1 MWRCLSVT
9 SWFYCLEP
17 SSKIY
22 YGRMGGGESQFR
34 YERMRW
40 ERTKVQKFTTM
51 TFPSKWKPSQKAPF
65 LKVSTPPLAP
75 GTGNSVL
82 AHGLENFTQAICA
95 LSKISWLWVHVFLCI
110 CLRLFLLPPSSLP
123 VPCCL
128 DYDSFVVCFE
138 KVVSHY
144 TADTDST

>member
-1 MWRCLSVT
+1 MEVSVRDQLVLLPWAWPQDTLWQNGWWRKPVQVGKD
-9 SWFYCLEP
+9 EMGKDQGP
-17 SSKIY
+17 KIY
-22 YGRMGGGESQFR
+22 NNDIPKQVK
-34 YERMRW
+34 
-40 ERTKVQKFTTM
+40 T
-51 TFPSKWKPSQKAPF
+51 SQKAPF

-82 AHGLENFTQAICA
+82 AHGLENFTQAIFA

-110 CLRLFLLPPSSLP
+110 CLCLFLLPPSSLP

-128 DYDSFVVCFE
+128 DYYSFVICFE

-144 TADTDST
+144 TSDTDST